1 MKNVLG
7 KILVVDDEPEICWLL
22 SRILGEDGYQVR
34 TAKTGNEA
42 LAKIEKEQP
51 DLIFLDVKLPGQDGM
66 AVLQKIKESKSKQLV
81 IMLTAHEDVRT
92 AVEAM
97 KLGAYD
103 CLIKPLPNDRLK
115 IIVRHALQTVELGRQ
130 INGLKQEISKRA
142 TLDQLI
148 GASPHMHQVFQLV
161 GKVATHDVTAWARD
175 RRLYPDRRKAEDRS
189 QGHACL

>member
-7 KILVVDDEPEICWLL
+7 KILVVDDEPEIGWLL

-34 TAKTGNEA
+34 TAKTGKEA

-103 CLIKPLPNDRLK
+103 YLIKPLPNDRLK
-115 IIVRHALQTVELGRQ
+115 IIVRHALQTVELEPPNQWPEARNLQ
-130 INGLKQEISKRA
+130 
-142 TLDQLI
+142 TLDPGPVDRGKPADASSFSV
-148 GASPHMHQVFQLV
+148 GAE
-161 GKVATHDVTAWARD
+161 G
-175 RRLYPDRRKAEDRS
+175 
-189 QGHACL
+189 GHA